1 MKSGPR
7 LIGLTV
13 LAVPIFTG
21 LTPFPQGGQVV
32 PGVDGW
38 PVVYALL
45 VMVGVGGLCGRALL
59 ANVVAISAFIVV
71 PIVYGGGTVSW
82 LLEIARGTP
91 PGTAGAV
98 HGAHYLRLALN
109 MLGVIPL
116 ALALVASI
124 PFERLEQGLLR
135 RERGISRSEKYLLM
149 FIRVFHHTVYFVI
162 PNILEVMREE
172 ALLRRVS
179 GSAPG
184 TPGDRRYRTWARR
197 LTAGLIQVGVSGIC
211 AALRY
216 IPLWAREIDDLP
228 HRTSQRHRSES

>member
-1 MKSGPR
+1 
-7 LIGLTV
+7 
-13 LAVPIFTG
+13 
-21 LTPFPQGGQVV
+21 
-32 PGVDGW
+32 
-38 PVVYALL
+38 
-45 VMVGVGGLCGRALL
+45 
-59 ANVVAISAFIVV
+59 
-71 PIVYGGGTVSW
+71 
-82 LLEIARGTP
+82 
-91 PGTAGAV
+91 
-98 HGAHYLRLALN
+98 

-184 TPGDRRYRTWARR
+184 PPGDRRYRAWGRR